1 MFLCWLSILNRKELT
16 CILKGTELRFF
27 FIYFFFIS
35 VRMSLKQVGGMLY
48 SALSCVLISLL
59 PRRFDLIDV
68 NGY

>member
-16 CILKGTELRFF
+16 CILKGTELRCFVV
-27 FIYFFFIS
+27 FFIS
-35 VRMSLKQVGGMLY
+35 VRKSLKQVGGMLY

>member
-1 MFLCWLSILNRKELT
+1 MFL
-16 CILKGTELRFF
+16 FF
-27 FIYFFFIS
+27 CFFIS
-35 VRMSLKQVGGMLY
+35 VRKSLKQVGGMLY

>member
-1 MFLCWLSILNRKELT
+1 MLF
-16 CILKGTELRFF
+16 
-27 FIYFFFIS
+27 FFFIS
-35 VRMSLKQVGGMLY
+35 VRKSLKQVGGMLY

>member
-16 CILKGTELRFF
+16 RILKGTELRCFF
-27 FIYFFFIS
+27 CFFFIS
-35 VRMSLKQVGGMLY
+35 VRKSLKQVGGMLY